1 MEKTITKVYVDNEGF
16 VVFVC
21 SNCNLIQK
29 QEAKTYGGVKGP
41 IQIQCTC
48 GNVYDVE
55 IEFRKFYRKGI
66 RVDGLYFGI
75 TNPKIWGKMVL
86 KNVSMQGCGFETM
99 GVNPLQ
105 PGDSIRIEFQLN
117 DAKRSVIKKQAA
129 VRSIFKKYV
138 GCQFQ
143 DLPNAMDAD
152 LGF

>member
-21 SNCNLIQK
+21 SKCNLIQK
-29 QEAKTYGGVKGP
+29 QEAKTYGGAKGP
-41 IQIQCTC
+41 IQVQCTC

-66 RVDGLYFGI
+66 RVDGLYFGV

-99 GVNPLQ
+99 GANP
-105 PGDSIRIEFQLN
+105 
-117 DAKRSVIKKQAA
+117 
-129 VRSIFKKYV
+129 
-138 GCQFQ
+138 
-143 DLPNAMDAD
+143 
-152 LGF
+152 